1 MHTQRLL
8 GHKMYN
14 LLQSV
19 LLLGGMALLLMLLGW
34 LIAGVVGVGVAAVGV
49 VLLLSSQRVSP
60 QLILRMYRARPLSAY
75 EAPEL
80 VQIVHTLAQ
89 RAELPAMP
97 RLYYI
102 PSAIMNAFSVGQQGN
117 AAIGVT
123 DALLRRLTRRELVG
137 VLAHEMS
144 HIHHN
149 DTWVMSLADIVS
161 RLTSLLSLSGQFL
174 LIISLPMLL
183 LGNYRPPWLL
193 YALLIFAPTLSTLLQ
208 LALSRT
214 REFDAD
220 LEAIKLTGDPRGLAS
235 ALAKLERYQRGMLER
250 MRLPGHRIPAPSLLR
265 THPATE
271 ARIQRLLTL
280 PDEPAPQDTQD
291 TTVPHAVPLRP
302 PAEDSPLALQMPQLI
317 GGPRWRLTGLWF

>member
-8 GHKMYN
+8 GHKMCN

-34 LIAGVVGVGVAAVGV
+34 LIAGVIGVGVAVLGV
-49 VLLLSSQRVSP
+49 VLLLSSQGISP
-60 QLILRMYRARPLSAY
+60 QLILRMYRARPLSVY

-80 VQIVHTLAQ
+80 VQLVHTLAQ
-89 RAELPAMP
+89 RAELPATP
-97 RLYYI
+97 QLYYI
-102 PSAIMNAFSVGQQGN
+102 PSAIMNALSVGQQGN
-117 AAIGVT
+117 AALGVT

-137 VLAHEMS
+137 VLAHEIS
-144 HIHHN
+144 HIRNN

-220 LEAIKLTGDPRGLAS
+220 LEAIKLTGDPQGLAS
-235 ALAKLERYQRGMLER
+235 ALAKLERYQRGILQRML
-250 MRLPGHRIPAPSLLR
+250 LPRQRIPAPSLLR

-280 PDEPAPQDTQD
+280 TDKPAPQDP
-291 TTVPHAVPLRP
+291 VPPAVPLHLL
-302 PAEDSPLALQMPQLI
+302 AEDSPLALQMPQLI
-317 GGPRWRLTGLWF
+317 RGPRWRLTGLWF

>member
-1 MHTQRLL
+1 LL

-14 LLQSV
+14 LVQST

-34 LIAGVVGVGVAAVGV
+34 LIAGAVGVGVAVVGV
-49 VLLLSSQRVSP
+49 VLLLSSPRVSP
-60 QLILRMYRARPLSAY
+60 QLILRMYRARPLSVY

-89 RAELPAMP
+89 RAALPATP

-102 PSAIMNAFSVGQQGN
+102 PSALMNAFSVGQQDN

-123 DALLRRLTRRELVG
+123 DALLRRLTQRELVG
-137 VLAHEMS
+137 VLAHEIS

-174 LIISLPMLL
+174 LIVSLPMLL

-220 LEAIKLTGDPRGLAS
+220 LEAIKLTGDPQGLAS
-235 ALAKLERYQRGMLER
+235 ALAKLERYQRGLMER
-250 MRLPGHRIPAPSLLR
+250 LLLPVRRLPVPSLLR

-271 ARIQRLLTL
+271 ARIQRLRTL
-280 PDEPAPQDTQD
+280 ADEPVPQYPVRH
-291 TTVPHAVPLRP
+291 TVPLHLPAV
-302 PAEDSPLALQMPQLI
+302 DSPLVVQMPQLL
-317 GGPRWRLTGLWF
+317 GRPRWRLTGLWF

>member
-8 GHKMYN
+8 SHKMHN
-14 LLQSV
+14 LVQSV

-34 LIAGVVGVGVAAVGV
+34 LMAGAVGIGLAAVGV

-60 QLILRMYRARPLSAY
+60 QLILRMYRARPLNVY

-89 RAELPAMP
+89 RAELPSLP

-102 PSAIMNAFSVGQQGN
+102 PSALMNAVSVGQQDN
-117 AAIGVT
+117 PAIGVT
-123 DALLRRLTRRELVG
+123 DGLLRHLTRRELVG
-137 VLAHEMS
+137 VLAHEIS
-144 HIHHN
+144 HIRHN

-174 LIISLPMLL
+174 LIVSLPMVL

-220 LEAIKLTGDPRGLAS
+220 LEAIRLTDDPRGLAS
-235 ALAKLERYQRGMLER
+235 ALAQLERYQRGMLER
-250 MRLPGHRIPAPSLLR
+250 VLLPGHRIPVPSLLR

-271 ARIQRLLTL
+271 ARIQRLLML
-280 PDEPAPQDTQD
+280 ADAPVPQYR
-291 TTVPHAVPLRP
+291 VPHAVPLHLF
-302 PAEDSPLALQMPQLI
+302 AADSPLALQMPQLI
-317 GGPRWRLTGLWF
+317 GGPRWRLMGLWF